1 MPGLNELIDMQK
13 GAFMV
18 NIAVL
23 GYGTVGSG
31 VVEVLNINGDSISKR
46 CGHEINVK
54 YVLDLREFPGD
65 PIQEKIVHDYATIIN
80 DPDVKII
87 VEVMGGVEPAYTFV
101 KEAISKGK
109 SVCTSN
115 KELVAKHGA
124 ELLELSKQKSV
135 NFLFEASVGGG
146 IPIIRPLNQS
156 LTADEIEEITG
167 ILNGTTNYILTKM
180 SGEGSDFDTVLKEA
194 QQMGYAERNPAADIE
209 GFDACRKI
217 AILSS
222 LAFGMQ
228 VDFEDIYTE
237 GITKITDIDI
247 KYAKTMGASIKL
259 LGTSKKEQDHVYAMV
274 APMLIKPTHPL
285 FSVNNV
291 FNGIF
296 VRGNVI
302 GDVMF
307 YGSGAGKLPT
317 ASAVVADVVD
327 AAKHIGTNIMTLWSS
342 KKLKLSD
349 MKYSKH
355 KYFVRL
361 AGNTDEI
368 KEQAA
373 LLFGQVEEVK
383 ATDVPDEYAFI
394 TMCMSEESYQEKA
407 AKLSNLV
414 SMIRVMF

>member
-1 MPGLNELIDMQK
+1 MI
-13 GAFMV
+13 

-31 VVEVLNINGDSISKR
+31 VVEVLNVNGDSINKR

-54 YVLDLREFPGD
+54 YILDLRDFPGD
-65 PIQEKIVHDYATIIN
+65 PIQDKIVHDYDEILN
-80 DPDVKII
+80 DSEIKII

-101 KEAISKGK
+101 KAAILKGK

-124 ELLELSKQKSV
+124 ELLRLSKEQRV

-180 SGEGSDFDTVLKEA
+180 ADEGLDFNEVLMEA
-194 QQMGYAERNPAADIE
+194 QARGYAERNPAADIE
-209 GFDACRKI
+209 GYDACRKI

-237 GITKITDIDI
+237 GITKITETDI
-247 KYAKTMGASIKL
+247 KYAKAMGASIKL
-259 LGTSKKEQDHVYAMV
+259 LGTSRKEQDQVYAMV

-285 FSVNNV
+285 FSVNDV

-327 AAKHIGTNIMTLWSS
+327 AAKHIGTNIMTIWSS
-342 KKLKLSD
+342 KKLQLSD
-349 MKYSKH
+349 MKNARH
-355 KYFVRL
+355 RYFVRI

-373 LLFGQVEEVK
+373 LLFGQIEEVS
-383 ATDVPDEYAFI
+383 APGVIGEYAFV
-394 TMCMSEESYQEKA
+394 TMSMSEETYREKA
-407 AKLSNLV
+407 SHLNDIT
-414 SMIRVMF
+414 SMIRVMY